1 MRVAV
6 TSLGCKLNAFEA
18 EATLGAFIEA
28 GYSPVGF
35 GEPAEVCVVHTCTVT
50 GRADHR
56 SRNLLRRAAGTVTKG
71 GRVVAAGC
79 YAATDPDELAR
90 IPGVTDVIPQVG
102 VDVFRV
108 LSGETSS
115 EDRWLDLV
123 GGFSRHTRAF
133 LKVQDGCNGSCSY
146 CKVRL
151 ARGEARSRPVPDA
164 RAALERLVAAGHRE
178 VVLTGVHLGSWGTDS
193 GADLTDLLA
202 ALLETP
208 GLARLRLS
216 SVEPNE
222 LTAGLI
228 DLIAST
234 QGRIAPHLHLPLQS
248 GSDDV
253 LGWMNRR
260 YTVAEALGNVS
271 YARKCIPRLGL
282 GLDVMVG
289 FPGESEDDFE
299 RTVKAVEESG
309 AGYLHVFSFSPRRGT
324 AAVDYANQIPNETKR
339 ERSRILRSLSAELAH
354 RFALENVGGEVRLL
368 VERRRKSSEA
378 QVGVTGNYLRGELV
392 DAPDD
397 LGGRLILGKVE
408 GLHPDPALARP
419 DHGPATVLIRYLEAL
434 A

>member
-6 TSLGCKLNAFEA
+6 TSLGCKLNTFEA
-18 EATLGAFIEA
+18 EATLGAFVEA
-28 GYSPVGF
+28 GYSPVEF

-56 SRNLLRRAAGTVTKG
+56 SRNLLRRAAGTVAKG

-90 IPGVTDVIPQVG
+90 IPGVTDVIPRVG

-108 LSGETSS
+108 LSGETTS
-115 EDRWLDLV
+115 EDRWPDLV
-123 GGFSRHTRAF
+123 GGFSHHTRAF

-151 ARGEARSRPVPDA
+151 ARGEARSRPITDA
-164 RAALERLVAAGHRE
+164 KPALERLVAAGHRE
-178 VVLTGVHLGSWGTDS
+178 VVLTGVHLGSWGTDL
-193 GADLTDLLA
+193 GTDLTDLLA

-216 SVEPNE
+216 SIEPNE

-234 QGRIAPHLHLPLQS
+234 QGRVAPHLHLPLQS

-260 YTVAEALGNVS
+260 YTIVEALDNVG

-282 GLDVMVG
+282 GLDVIVG
-289 FPGESEDDFE
+289 FPGETEDGFE
-299 RTVKAVEESG
+299 RTIKAVEKFG
-309 AGYLHVFSFSPRRGT
+309 ADYLHVFSFSPRPGT
-324 AAVDYANQIPNETKR
+324 PAESFTNRVPAGVKK
-339 ERSRILRSLSAELAH
+339 ERSRFLRSLSAELAH
-354 RFALENVGGEVRLL
+354 RFALENVGDEVRLL
-368 VERRRKSSEA
+368 VERGKGRSGK
-378 QVGVTGNYLRGELV
+378 QVGVTGNYLRGELIDV
-392 DAPDD
+392 QEDM
-397 LGGRLILGKVE
+397 GGRLVRGEVV

-419 DHGPATVLIRYLEAL
+419 DHGPATVLVRYLEIL